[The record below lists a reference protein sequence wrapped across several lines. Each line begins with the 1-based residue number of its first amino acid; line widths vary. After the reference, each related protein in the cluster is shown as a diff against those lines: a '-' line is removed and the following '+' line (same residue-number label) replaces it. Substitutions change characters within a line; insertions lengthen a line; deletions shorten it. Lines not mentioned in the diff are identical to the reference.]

1 MSKPTTTS
9 RKSRSTAASAETATG
24 VQQDDV
30 VTTSTASDPSGL
42 RAPDGTHSTNTSASS
57 GDAAGDA
64 SADPVKPQVNA
75 DHTGTIKATAA
86 NETPMPEVE
95 ASASGT
101 ISNASQGET
110 GGASANA
117 GLDPADLAVGDVLEA
132 VTLLGADNVLRY
144 IELGQRVANIAAL
157 NGLDETALL
166 VRIRFVEDGSGAG
179 SFDEAQEQPSSGAI
193 RVRSDR
199 EGFRRAGIAHST
211 SWRTFEAGE
220 LTVKQV
226 AALVDDPAITVEYL

>member
-1 MSKPTTTS
+1 MSKPTNS

-24 VQQDDV
+24 VLQDDV
-30 VTTSTASDPSGL
+30 VTISTPSDPSGL
-42 RAPDGTHSTNTSASS
+42 RAPDGTHSTNTPASS

-64 SADPVKPQVNA
+64 SADLVKPQVNA
-75 DHTGTIKATAA
+75 DHTGAIKATAA

-101 ISNASQGET
+101 IANASQGET
-110 GGASANA
+110 EGAGANA
-117 GLDPADLAVGDVLEA
+117 GLDPADPVLGDILEA
-132 VTLLGADNVLRY
+132 VILLGVENVLRY

-157 NGLDETALL
+157 NGMDETTL
-166 VRIRFVEDGSGAG
+166 VARVRLVEDAGGAKNFEAAMEQPASGA
-179 SFDEAQEQPSSGAI
+179 F
-193 RVRSDR
+193 RVKADR